1 MPIRHGQP
9 LKTIEKIRLCL
20 LAAFRRA
27 KRSGSACSLAASI
40 AKGICLGLMAI
51 SFNPLQVA
59 AAENTAQF
67 STSDRSLTA
76 HQVAG
81 TRLSVETQPAVAP
94 HPKRANFEREHKS
107 ENAQHMAD
115 WVIDSG
121 DNRGMPFAIVD
132 KMDAKVFVFD
142 VHGRLRGAAPV
153 LLGLARGDYTVPGI
167 GDRKLSDIRPE
178 ERVTPAGRFVAS
190 LGFNLHGKDILWV
203 DYDDA
208 VSLHR
213 VVTNNPR
220 EHRLERLASR
230 KPLDHRISW
239 GCINVPANFYN
250 DVVKPTF
257 TETYGIV
264 YVMPETRSI
273 SKIFESYYDVEFRRE
288 TGTTAHLDEGTV
300 PDLQQ
305 QDLRVGGHK
314 GRP

>member
-1 MPIRHGQP
+1 M
-9 LKTIEKIRLCL
+9 
-20 LAAFRRA
+20 AALRN
-27 KRSGSACSLAASI
+27 KKSSGSVRPLATVI
-40 AKGICLGLMAI
+40 AKGLCLASLAV
-51 SFNPLQVA
+51 SFIPHQVA
-59 AAENTAQF
+59 ATDNAAQF
-67 STSDRSLTA
+67 SNLDSSLSTN
-76 HQVAG
+76 QVAATG
-81 TRLSVETQPAVAP
+81 LTVEKQPAEAP
-94 HPKRANFEREHKS
+94 DPKRANFGPEHKS
-107 ENAQHMAD
+107 RNAQHVAD
-115 WVIDSG
+115 WVVDSG
-121 DNRGMPFAIVD
+121 DNRGMPFVIVD
-132 KMDAKVFVFD
+132 KIDAKVFVFD
-142 VHGRLRGAAPV
+142 ADGRLRGAAPALV
-153 LLGLARGDYTVPGI
+153 GLTRGDETTPGI
-167 GDRKLSDIRPE
+167 GDRKLSHIPPE
-178 ERVTPAGRFVAS
+178 ERITPAGRFVAS
-190 LGFNLHGKDILWV
+190 LGFNSHGKDILWV

>member
-1 MPIRHGQP
+1 MGALRNKKSSGSVRP
-9 LKTIEKIRLCL
+9 
-20 LAAFRRA
+20 LAAV
-27 KRSGSACSLAASI
+27 I
-40 AKGICLGLMAI
+40 AKGLCLASLAV
-51 SFNPLQVA
+51 SFIPHQVA
-59 AAENTAQF
+59 ATDNAAQF
-67 STSDRSLTA
+67 SNLDSSLSTNQVAATSLT
-76 HQVAG
+76 
-81 TRLSVETQPAVAP
+81 VEKQPAEAP
-94 HPKRANFEREHKS
+94 DPKRANFGREHKS
-107 ENAQHMAD
+107 RNALHVAD
-115 WVIDSG
+115 WVVDSG
-121 DNRGMPFAIVD
+121 DNRGMPFVIVD
-132 KMDAKVFVFD
+132 KIDAKVFVFD
-142 VHGRLRGAAPV
+142 ADGRLRGAAPALV
-153 LLGLARGDYTVPGI
+153 GLARGDETSPGI
-167 GDRKLSDIRPE
+167 GDRKLSDIPPE
-178 ERVTPAGRFVAS
+178 ERITPAGRFVAS
-190 LGFNLHGKDILWV
+190 LGFNSHGKDILWV